1 MWFTSDKQAR
11 WKNEKKITYLSTIGE
26 NKAKR
31 KREREREQEQERERA
46 REREKAREC
55 LISE

>member
-31 KREREREQEQERERA
+31 ERESKRKREREREPERERKQ
-46 REREKAREC
+46 ENV
-55 LISE
+55 